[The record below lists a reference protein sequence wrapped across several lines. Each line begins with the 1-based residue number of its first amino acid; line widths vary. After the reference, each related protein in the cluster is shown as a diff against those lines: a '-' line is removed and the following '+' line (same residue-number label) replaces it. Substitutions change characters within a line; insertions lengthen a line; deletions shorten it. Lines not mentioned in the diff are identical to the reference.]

1 MTPELLGLLKV
12 QDNHTMS
19 AIGWPFWQWELLAH
33 PYMLNSIYMLVVEQ
47 REREPGHPCHPM
59 T

>member
-19 AIGWPFWQWELLAH
+19 AIGWPFGQWELLART
-33 PYMLNSIYMLVVEQ
+33 PQFSN
-47 REREPGHPCHPM
+47 
-59 T
+59 